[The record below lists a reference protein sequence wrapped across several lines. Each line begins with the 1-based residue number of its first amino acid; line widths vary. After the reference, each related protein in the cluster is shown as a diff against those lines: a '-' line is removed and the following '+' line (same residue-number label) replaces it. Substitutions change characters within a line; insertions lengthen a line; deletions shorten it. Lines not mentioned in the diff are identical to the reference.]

1 MTHILLALVVGAFV
15 FLSYRQGL
23 KDGMRKEKGEE
34 LRPVVSKP
42 RQKHNEGTDK
52 TAEKWGT
59 IIANIDTYDGTPK
72 GQKKVV

>member
-1 MTHILLALVVGAFV
+1 MMHILLALVVGAFV

-34 LRPVVSKP
+34 LAPVVKSRPKQANKQP
-42 RQKHNEGTDK
+42 DK
-52 TAEKWGT
+52 WDT
-59 IIANIDTYDGTPK
+59 IMANINAYDGTPK